1 MTIARLDAILRVGA
15 VVLAAVALMMLLA
28 PAAIGSVFGVDSSSG
43 GDFLARRYGASGIA
57 ALAAALWAAPGGNAR
72 RTVLIA
78 LAAWFAVQA
87 VVVIAGLATSL
98 VSPLGLVAAIS
109 DSFLCAASVLG
120 ARWVSRS
127 ASGRT

>member
-57 ALAAALWAAPGGNAR
+57 ALAAALWAA
-72 RTVLIA
+72 
-78 LAAWFAVQA
+78 LAVTR
-87 VVVIAGLATSL
+87 GE
-98 VSPLGLVAAIS
+98 
-109 DSFLCAASVLG
+109 LC
-120 ARWVSRS
+120 
-127 ASGRT
+127 